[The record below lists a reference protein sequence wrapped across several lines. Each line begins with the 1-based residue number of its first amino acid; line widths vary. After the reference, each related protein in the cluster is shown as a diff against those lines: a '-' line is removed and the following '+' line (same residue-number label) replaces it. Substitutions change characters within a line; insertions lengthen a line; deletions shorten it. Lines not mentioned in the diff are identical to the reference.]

1 MKQSLKLYLLILPTV
16 ITAVPVKQKEKESR
30 PKKLAVQEKRIASV
44 SAIQGEE
51 SLHAIISQAGKQKKP
66 LFIKA
71 YLPGCAAC
79 IAVEKPFAAVAEKL
93 TKKVLF
99 ASLNSSDKKNSKL
112 VGQLGIGMM
121 PAFIGIGKL
130 ETVTYQTN
138 PAELI
143 SQSKNLTV
151 RSSGTQSEH
160 ELEKRV
166 KDLLAAKKKRGKNN

>member
-1 MKQSLKLYLLILPTV
+1 MKKLLSLSLLLLPA
-16 ITAVPVKQKEKESR
+16 IISSVPAQQKQKKR
-30 PKKLAVQEKRIASV
+30 APQEKTKSSL
-44 SAIQGEE
+44 SAIQGAD
-51 SLHAIISQAGKQKKP
+51 SLQALISQAGKQKKP

-93 TKKVLF
+93 SKKVLF
-99 ASLNSSDKKNSKL
+99 ATLNISDKKNSNL

-121 PAFIGIGKL
+121 PAFIGIGKQ
-130 ETVTYQTN
+130 ETVTYQAK

-143 SQSKNLTV
+143 SKSKALTV
-151 RSSGTQSEH
+151 RSSGTQSEQ